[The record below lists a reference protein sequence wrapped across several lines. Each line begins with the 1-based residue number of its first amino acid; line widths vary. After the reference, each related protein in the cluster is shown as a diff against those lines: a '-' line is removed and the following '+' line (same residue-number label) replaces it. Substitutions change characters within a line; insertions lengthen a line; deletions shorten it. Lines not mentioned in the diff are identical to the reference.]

1 MKYWR
6 GYLIAGL
13 FSALGWA
20 LTEFAKSH
28 TVLMDMVYPY
38 MSRMIVSSMAEWSA
52 GVDFCVWQVLLLVFI
67 VAVLAS
73 AVLMI
78 VLKWNPIQ
86 WFGWV
91 TAAASL
97 VYVLNLG
104 VFGLNSYTGD
114 LASDI
119 RLEVTEYTVS
129 ELEAAAV
136 HYRDEANAL
145 SKELPRDANG
155 TPVFDG
161 FSRLAEQAAD
171 GFRYLTYEEGL
182 SVFAGSTIPVK
193 ELGLSGWYDGKT
205 GITFGITGE
214 SAVNPDIPVTML
226 PFAMCREM
234 ARRMSIGNDRDADF
248 AAFLTCA
255 ANSSAQFRYSGYLN
269 AYRLCVAALEVDR
282 TTTGAAALDR
292 VRDGESVGLARDL
305 EVLADYF
312 GTKGDTYQDEKADQ
326 IHDLLVSWHI
336 QEYVLPTQI
345 IEEEL
350 FDPMD
355 ESQVDLT
362 TTTQDITP
370 TEEDEEETE
379 DDE

>member
-6 GYLIAGL
+6 GYLFAGL
-13 FSALGWA
+13 FNALGWA

-28 TVLMDMVYPY
+28 TTLMDMVYPY
-38 MSRMIVSSMAEWSA
+38 MSRMIVSSMAEWSS
-52 GVDFCVWQVLLLVFI
+52 GVSFCVWQVLLLVLI

-91 TAAASL
+91 AAAASL

-104 VFGLNSYTGD
+104 VFGLNSYTGN

-136 HYRDEANAL
+136 HYRDKV
-145 SKELPRDANG
+145 KENEKSLRRDGQGA
-155 TPVFDG
+155 PVFED
-161 FSRLAEQAAD
+161 FSTLAQQASD

-193 ELGLSGWYDGKT
+193 ELGLSDWYAGKT
-205 GITFGITGE
+205 GITFGLTGE
-214 SAVNPDIPVTML
+214 SAVNPDIPAATL

-248 AAFLTCA
+248 AAILTCA
-255 ANSSAQFRYSGYLN
+255 ANSSVQFRYSGYLN
-269 AYRLCVAALEVDR
+269 AYRLCIAALEADP
-282 TTTGAAALDR
+282 TTTGAAALTR
-292 VRDGESVGLARDL
+292 VRSGESTGMTRDL
-305 EVLADYF
+305 EELTAFYADQE
-312 GTKGDTYQDEKADQ
+312 DTYQDAEEVQ
-326 IHDLLVSWHI
+326 LHDLLVSWYI

-345 IEEEL
+345 VEEEI

-355 ESQVDLT
+355 ETQVDLT
-362 TTTQDITP
+362 TTTQDVTP
-370 TEEDEEETE
+370 EEETEEDE
-379 DDE
+379 

>member
-6 GYLIAGL
+6 GYLFAGL
-13 FSALGWA
+13 FGALGWA

-28 TVLMDMVYPY
+28 TTLMDMVYPY
-38 MSRMIVSSMAEWSA
+38 MSRMIVSSMAEWST
-52 GVDFCVWQVLLLVFI
+52 GVNFCVWQVLLLVLI
-67 VAVLAS
+67 VAALAS

-91 TAAASL
+91 AAVASL

-104 VFGLNSYTGD
+104 VFGLNSHTGN

-129 ELEAAAV
+129 ELEDAAV
-136 HYRDEANAL
+136 HYLDKVNENAEKLIRD
-145 SKELPRDANG
+145 G
-155 TPVFDG
+155 QGVPVFED
-161 FSRLAEQAAD
+161 FSMLAQQAAD
-171 GFRYLTYEEGL
+171 GFHYLTYEKGL

-193 ELGLSGWYDGKT
+193 ELGLSGWYSGKT
-205 GITFGITGE
+205 GITFGLTGE
-214 SAVNPDIPVTML
+214 SAVNPDIPTAAL
-226 PFAMCREM
+226 PVAMCREM

-248 AAFLTCA
+248 AAILTCA
-255 ANSSAQFRYSGYLN
+255 ANSSVQFRYSGYLN
-269 AYRLCVAALEVDR
+269 AYRLCIEALAADP
-282 TTTGAAALDR
+282 TTTGAAALER
-292 VRDGESVGLARDL
+292 VRSRETSGVTRDL
-305 EVLADYF
+305 EELMALY
-312 GTKGDTYQDEKADQ
+312 GTQSDTYQDAEDTQ
-326 IHDLLVSWHI
+326 VHDLLVSWYI

-345 IEEEL
+345 VEEEL

-362 TTTQDITP
+362 TTTQDVTP
-370 TEEDEEETE
+370 TEEETE
-379 DDE
+379 EDE

>member
-6 GYLIAGL
+6 GYLFAGL

-28 TVLMDMVYPY
+28 TTLMDMVYPY
-38 MSRMIVSSMAEWSA
+38 MSRMIVSSMAEWSS
-52 GVDFCVWQVLLLVFI
+52 GVSFCVWQVLLLVLI

-91 TAAASL
+91 VAAASL

-104 VFGLNSYTGD
+104 VFGLNSYAGN

-136 HYRDEANAL
+136 HYRDKV
-145 SKELPRDANG
+145 KENEKSLRRDGQGA
-155 TPVFDG
+155 PVFED
-161 FSRLAEQAAD
+161 FSTLAQQASD

-193 ELGLSGWYDGKT
+193 ELGLSDWYAGKT
-205 GITFGITGE
+205 GITFGLTGE
-214 SAVNPDIPVTML
+214 SAVNPDIPAAAL

-248 AAFLTCA
+248 AAILTCA
-255 ANSSAQFRYSGYLN
+255 ANSSVQFRYSGYLN
-269 AYRLCVAALEVDR
+269 AYRLCIAALEADP
-282 TTTGAAALDR
+282 TTTGAAALTR
-292 VRDGESVGLARDL
+292 VRSGESTGMTRDL
-305 EVLADYF
+305 EELMALYADRE
-312 GTKGDTYQDEKADQ
+312 DTYQDAEEVQ
-326 IHDLLVSWHI
+326 LHDLLVSWYI

-345 IEEEL
+345 VEEEI

-355 ESQVDLT
+355 ETQVDLT
-362 TTTQDITP
+362 TTTQDVTP
-370 TEEDEEETE
+370 EEETEEDE
-379 DDE
+379 

>member
-91 TAAASL
+91 AAAASL

-129 ELEAAAV
+129 ELETAAV
-136 HYRDEANAL
+136 HYRDKANAL
-145 SKELPRDANG
+145 AQEVSRDAEG
-155 TPVFDG
+155 TPVFDD
-161 FSRLAEQAAD
+161 FADMAQQAAD
-171 GFRYLTYEEGL
+171 GFRYLIYEEGL

-193 ELGLSGWYDGKT
+193 ELGLSAWYGGTT
-205 GITFGITGE
+205 GITYGITGE
-214 SAVNPDIPVTML
+214 SAVNPDIPVTAL

-248 AAFLTCA
+248 AAFLTCD
-255 ANSSAQFRYSGYLN
+255 ANSSVQFRYSGYLN
-269 AYRLCVAALEVDR
+269 AYRLCVAALAADP

-292 VRDGESVGLARDL
+292 VRSGENANLTRDL
-305 EVLADYF
+305 GVLTDCF
-312 GTKGDTYQDEKADQ
+312 GTQIDTYQDAETAR

-336 QEYVLPTQI
+336 QEYVLPIQI

-362 TTTQDITP
+362 TNTQDITP
-370 TEEDEEETE
+370 IEEDEEETE